1 MKVLLHREY
10 LIPIIF
16 FIIWVESSVGIS
28 RGFAMSYFLLPPVF
42 SFNREYILFCRR
54 NFSFTVAYFF
64 FAARIFLLPRR
75 FFFCRDYLSFAA
87 RIFLLPRVFFF
98 CPDLFLF
105 CRQHFSFTAGISLL
119 PEAFFFCRDTWG
131 PPYEGHENH
140 LQIVDSL

>member
-64 FAARIFLLPRR
+64 FAARIFLLPRG
-75 FFFCRDYLSFAA
+75 FFFCAITFLLPREFFFCHEFSSFALTYFSFVA
-87 RIFLLPRVFFF
+87 SIFLLPRE
-98 CPDLFLF
+98 FLF
-105 CRQHFSFTAGISLL
+105 CQKLFSFAMTL
-119 PEAFFFCRDTWG
+119 
-131 PPYEGHENH
+131 EGHRTKGMR
-140 LQIVDSL
+140 ITCK